1 MKDYDYMLECSKR
14 PHDYFYATGER
25 AVDRYVIR
33 RLVGD
38 FDKLGQTR
46 RTDPVEHWGDDIA
59 AIGGTRNLNVKKTR
73 LKAFWERLT
82 VAATGGVLLVG
93 PMWLMMLHGNL
104 YTRLI
109 TTTVC
114 VAFLGVLASWLLDKS
129 DQVLMATAAYA
140 AVLVVFV
147 GLTNSSS

>member
-1 MKDYDYMLECSKR
+1 MRDYDYMLECSKL
-14 PHDYFYATGER
+14 PKDYFYATGER
-25 AVDRYVIR
+25 AVDRYVIG

-38 FDKLGQTR
+38 NDALGETR
-46 RTDPVEHWGDDIA
+46 CSDPVELWQDEIA
-59 AIGGTRNLNVKKTR
+59 PIGGTRNSSVKKTR
-73 LKAFWERLT
+73 AKAFWERLSI
-82 VAATGGVLLVG
+82 AAIGGFLLVG
-93 PMWLMMLHGNL
+93 PMWLMMLHGDL

-114 VAFLGVLASWLLDKS
+114 VAFLGALSSWLLDKS

-147 GLTNSSS
+147 GLTDGSG